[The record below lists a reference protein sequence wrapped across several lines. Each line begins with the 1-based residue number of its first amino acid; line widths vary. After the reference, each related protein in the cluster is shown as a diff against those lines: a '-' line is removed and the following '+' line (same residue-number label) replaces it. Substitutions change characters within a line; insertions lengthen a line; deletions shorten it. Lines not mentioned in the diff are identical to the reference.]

1 MFKTCVPFTN
11 CISWINN
18 TQIDDAHDIDIVMPM
33 YDLIEYRENY
43 SKTCGNLWQYFKD
56 KPASANNGDITDFN
70 AYNADTN

>member
-1 MFKTCVPFTN
+1 
-11 CISWINN
+11 
-18 TQIDDAHDIDIVMPM
+18 M